1 MSRIMRV
8 LEENNKLAK
17 VIESALN
24 EIDSIANEIWDNI
37 DIDSVSKPTDY
48 ERGMYKACRRINRAM
63 QEALESEEE

>member
-8 LEENNKLAK
+8 LEENERLSK

-24 EIDSIANEIWDNI
+24 EIDSIVNEIWDNG
-37 DIDSVSKPTDY
+37 DDDSKPTPY